1 MKRVWMDTAV
11 WVGTALAAL
20 ALAVVAP
27 KGLAILGHLPAFN
40 AANLN
45 NESVMIPEGLTA
57 ERTLLLLSL
66 QRGQGNDIESWITGM
81 HLREDSS
88 LAWLRMPVRDES
100 TGRYRSEVE
109 GRLLARFTAPAERAN
124 VVPIFT
130 DRDAFLKSAG
140 LTRSDAVYALVVNRR
155 GDVLARAE
163 GPFGADKARVL
174 RDTLLVERRL

>member
-1 MKRVWMDTAV
+1 MDTAV
-11 WVGTALAAL
+11 WVGTAFAAL
-20 ALAVVAP
+20 ALAVAAP
-27 KGLAILGHLPAFN
+27 KGLAILGHLPAFT

-45 NESVMIPEGLTA
+45 KESVMIPEGLKA

-66 QRGQGNDIESWITGM
+66 QRGQGHDIDSWIMGM

-88 LAWLRMPVRDES
+88 LPWLRMPVRDES
-100 TGRYRSEVE
+100 AGSYRSEVE
-109 GRLLARFTAPAERAN
+109 GRLLARFTEPTERAN
-124 VVPIFT
+124 VVPVFT

-140 LTRSDAVYALVVNRR
+140 LSRNDAVYALVVNRR

-163 GPFGADKARVL
+163 GPFDAEKARVL